1 MPVDL
6 LASAA
11 FTLLVILCALISGLA
26 LAEIGARHRAR
37 AARRQRTAKQ
47 RADILLKQWLSPMQR
62 MQYENHGHFEVLG
75 SHSGKRYRIRSE
87 RQMNIDELDDYG
99 RRAVVW
105 CFGPERYLPI
115 GDVLLAQKLAL
126 ENDEQ
131 AALAI
136 ANRSH

>member
-11 FTLLVILCALISGLA
+11 FTLLVVLCALIGGLA
-26 LAEIGARHRAR
+26 LAEILARHRAR

-47 RADILLKQWLSPMQR
+47 RADILLKQWLSPVQR
-62 MQYENHGHFEVLG
+62 MQYERDGHFEVEG

-99 RRAVVW
+99 RRVAVW
-105 CFGPERYLPI
+105 CFGPERYLPT
-115 GDVLLAQKLAL
+115 GDILLAQKIAL

-136 ANRSH
+136 ANRGR

>member
-1 MPVDL
+1 LPVDL

-11 FTLLVILCALISGLA
+11 FTLLVVLCALIGGLA
-26 LAEIGARHRAR
+26 LAEILARHRAR

-47 RADILLKQWLSPMQR
+47 RADILLKQWLSPVQR
-62 MQYENHGHFEVLG
+62 MQYERDGNFEVQG

-99 RRAVVW
+99 RRVAVW
-105 CFGPERYLPI
+105 CFGPERYLPT
-115 GDVLLAQKLAL
+115 GDILLAQKIAL

-136 ANRSH
+136 ANRGR

>member
-11 FTLLVILCALISGLA
+11 FTLLMVLCALIGGLA
-26 LAEIGARHRAR
+26 LAEILARHRAR
-37 AARRQRTAKQ
+37 TARRQRTAKQ
-47 RADILLKQWLSPMQR
+47 RADILLKQWLSPVQR
-62 MQYENHGHFEVLG
+62 MQYERDGNFEVQG

-99 RRAVVW
+99 RRVAVW

>member
-1 MPVDL
+1 LPVDL

-11 FTLLVILCALISGLA
+11 FTLLVVLCALIGGLA
-26 LAEIGARHRAR
+26 LAEILARHRAR

-47 RADILLKQWLSPMQR
+47 RADILLKQWLSPVQR
-62 MQYENHGHFEVLG
+62 MQYERDANFEVRG

-99 RRAVVW
+99 RRVAVW
-105 CFGPERYLPI
+105 CFGPERYLPT
-115 GDVLLAQKLAL
+115 GDILLAQKIAL

-136 ANRSH
+136 ANRGR